1 MSEKY
6 IVEGYEFDNIEDANV
21 AKKELEAV
29 KYLSKKTSESTPQ
42 ACLKIYD
49 KIVEQNLFKTA
60 IGLDFLHAL
69 EEYLLQNGLF
79 DVPHVSEEDLE
90 QAAMIEKSMQKV
102 ESVQEQHDES
112 KKEEKT
118 EISPC
123 ATEPV
128 KKEKVKKEKIK
139 KEKIKKEKVKKEI
152 DEDTVLKRTKEKLV
166 MSMLLN
172 GILIICVL
180 AMMYIASTSN
190 NVNIINYETALKDK
204 YATWAEDLKQKETQI
219 KQREN
224 DVAAREKAVEIRE
237 NALNETDEKE
247 TQPETEKENK

>member
-60 IGLDFLHAL
+60 IGFDFLHAL

-118 EISPC
+118 DISQS

-128 KKEKVKKEKIK
+128 KKEKVKKEKV
-139 KEKIKKEKVKKEI
+139 KKEKVKKEI

-237 NALNETDEKE
+237 NALNETEEKE